1 MQKSSF
7 MRYYVPSWTAG
18 VLLLGLTGCATV
30 SVTPGNIQRP
40 DPAMAYNAIEAEPVM
55 PAKIAV
61 ADFDFAPSSV
71 IENRSG
77 FHHALDFFLRN
88 SSAQQR
94 QIAIGRKAATV
105 LSDKTAQRLGKT
117 GLQVTRIPA
126 GSDVPLPADSLLVTG
141 RLLEVNEG
149 NLLTRVAFGFGLGE
163 SHLVSEVR
171 VYRVVNREQ
180 AEVLAFT
187 THANSGKMP
196 GIAASVGFGYF
207 LIGPITIITR
217 GRARGFKRP
226 EDLRFP
232 NRLPGRPDRRS
243 GSALS
248 FSICRAAALDFTAE
262 GKASP
267 FCRLSNATGRHVWT
281 SSRVASRICE
291 EHDLNEDALA

>member
-1 MQKSSF
+1 MKQSSF
-7 MRYYVPSWTAG
+7 ICFYAASWTAG

-30 SVTPGNIQRP
+30 SVTPGNIERP
-40 DPAMAYNAIEAEPVM
+40 DPAVAYNAIEAEPVM
-55 PAKIAV
+55 PAQIAV
-61 ADFDFAPSSV
+61 ADFDFVPSSV

-77 FHHALDFFLRN
+77 FHRALDFFLGN

-94 QIAIGRKAATV
+94 QTAIGRKAATV

-117 GLQVTRIPA
+117 GLQVTRIPS

-149 NLLTRVAFGFGLGE
+149 NCFTRVTFGFGLGE

-196 GIAASVGFGYF
+196 GIAASLAFGYF
-207 LIGPITIITR
+207 LIGPITIITVVEDAVSSGQKIYVSQIDYLAAQTGDQVAR
-217 GRARGFKRP
+217 YLSQYAAQQRWISQEKARRAHFADSAMQPEGTSGF
-226 EDLRFP
+226 LAQF
-232 NRLPGRPDRRS
+232 L
-243 GSALS
+243 
-248 FSICRAAALDFTAE
+248 
-262 GKASP
+262 
-267 FCRLSNATGRHVWT
+267 
-281 SSRVASRICE
+281 SRISGTQFRSPQ
-291 EHDLNEDALA
+291 